1 IMGILITGSRKA
13 RQGRKSKNMPT
24 TEVGP
29 AATGEQTH
37 FACAVCPHA
46 WDAHDPIGIRYCSA
60 TVAGELHRGCV
71 CVGTPVTS
79 AAGQPAR

>member
-1 IMGILITGSRKA
+1 MS
-13 RQGRKSKNMPT
+13 T

-29 AATGEQTH
+29 VATGKQTH

-71 CVGTPVTS
+71 CVGKPVTTT
-79 AAGQPAR
+79 AGQPAR